1 MKSSLIAQVSEAFS
15 REGYTVID
23 CEGIRSSF
31 DVLARNK
38 NHFFVV
44 KVIGNIEG
52 LTAKAS
58 GDLSHVAG
66 ILQATPVVIGQ
77 TMKQSPLK
85 DGVTYTRHGT
95 LVVTPATLSAI
106 LSDEYAGTYAIRGN
120 YCLSIDADKLVSLRR
135 KRGLN
140 QQDLADRIGVSKQ
153 SIYRYESGG
162 KAAVDVADRLED
174 FFGESLRGDQR
185 FLEMLSQDHPR
196 ERFDHRLAE
205 TRLDTL
211 KEQVRS
217 AFAGLGMDSSV
228 TNAPF
233 NVFAF
238 EGRQDDERSRKPL
251 GRKFKE
257 VLTVVSND
265 RGKLERRVE
274 VVEEI
279 SDIVGGYSM
288 AITER
293 SISCDAAVIS
303 PEELAEISDAKT
315 LLRLLRRR
323 G

>member
-1 MKSSLIAQVSEAFS
+1 MKSSLIARISEAFS

-31 DVLARNK
+31 DVLARDAR
-38 NHFFVV
+38 HFYVV
-44 KVIGNIEG
+44 KVLGNIEG
-52 LTAKAS
+52 LTARTA
-58 GDLSHVAG
+58 GDLAHVAG
-66 ILQATPVVIGQ
+66 VLHATPLVVGQ
-77 TMKQSPLK
+77 MMKQSPLK

-95 LVVTPATLSAI
+95 LVVTPDTLSSI
-106 LSDEYAGTYAIRGN
+106 LADEYTGTYAIRGN
-120 YCLSIDADKLVSLRR
+120 YCLPIDAAKLASLRR
-135 KRGLN
+135 ERGLN

-174 FFGESLRGDQR
+174 FFGESLRGGHAFPGAFARDQLRDRQDQR
-185 FLEMLSQDHPR
+185 K
-196 ERFDHRLAE
+196 AE
-205 TRLDTL
+205 ARMDTL
-211 KEQVRS
+211 TEQVRS
-217 AFAGLGMDSSV
+217 AFAGLGMDASL

-233 NVFAF
+233 NVIALDASDRSA
-238 EGRQDDERSRKPL
+238 GRGLR
-251 GRKFKE
+251 GRKLRE

-293 SISCDAAVIS
+293 SICCDAAVIS
-303 PEELAEISDAKT
+303 PGELSEISDAKT